1 MSLNVGSDGMGS
13 WGYTIIQPLLA
24 RTFPNTIITYDQKKP
39 FDFVIRSHFQHI
51 EPTLHYSCPYITWSG
66 EAYRVR
72 HRAEYK
78 PLFEINTAYYDIPN
92 SIYFPHLVT
101 ELMHTARSMPHTKK
115 NYCCAF
121 AFSNRVSEREHLF
134 LGMRRREPTCYSFG
148 QSVPT
153 RDNPFTLARGDR
165 ANNGDVFKDHGFGY
179 VVAME
184 NRIAPGYITE
194 KIGHAFLAD
203 SVPIYWG
210 DSSAISEMFN
220 PASFINV
227 LDYPTI
233 DKAAETAVN
242 IWRDPQKYQKYLDAP
257 ITLNNKLADY
267 EAVYTEYRPWQKLF
281 VDTLRDTFPDLS

>member
-13 WGYTIIQPLLA
+13 WGYGLVQPLLA
-24 RTFPNTIITYDQKKP
+24 RTFPNTDITYDQDKP
-39 FDFVIRSHFQHI
+39 FDLVVRSHFQHT
-51 EPTLHYSCPYITWSG
+51 EPTNNYSCPYITWSG
-66 EAYRVR
+66 EVYRVR
-72 HRAEYK
+72 PRVEYA
-78 PLFEINTAYYDIPN
+78 PLLEINTAYHNIPN
-92 SIYFPHLVT
+92 NLYIPHLVT
-101 ELMHTARSMPHTKK
+101 EHWHTERPSLHTKK

-121 AFSNRVSEREHLF
+121 AFSNRISEREHLF
-134 LGMRRREPTCYSFG
+134 MSMRRREPTCYSFG

-153 RDNPFTLARGDR
+153 HDNPFTLARGDR
-165 ANNGDVFKDHGFGY
+165 SKNGEIFKAHGFGY

-194 KIGHAFLAD
+194 KIGNAFLAD

-242 IWRDPQKYQKYLDAP
+242 VWRDPQKYQKYLDAP
-257 ITLNNKLADY
+257 ITVNNRLSDL

-281 VDTLRDTFPDLS
+281 IDTLRDTFPDLS